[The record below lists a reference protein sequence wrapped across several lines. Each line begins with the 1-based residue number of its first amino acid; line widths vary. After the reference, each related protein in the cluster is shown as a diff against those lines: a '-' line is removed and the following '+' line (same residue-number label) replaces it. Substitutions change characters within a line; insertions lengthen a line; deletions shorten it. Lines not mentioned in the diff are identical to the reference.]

1 MSNPNLDPSIY
12 RIPEMSTQPEAGR
25 KSWVSTQIGRV
36 TGLLGEI
43 LSGTGEAV
51 TAVVNTGYSDTDRSP
66 HPRDENEITS
76 GSGRKSEANV
86 IHEPYLGRTTGS
98 TPQMTGEVLAGHDQ
112 SVADGQDPTTL
123 S

>member
-1 MSNPNLDPSIY
+1 MSNPNIDPNIYRTPSI
-12 RIPEMSTQPEAGR
+12 PEQQGAGKKSWLSTQL
-25 KSWVSTQIGRV
+25 GRV
-36 TGLLGEI
+36 TGLLGEV
-43 LSGTGEAV
+43 LSGTGDAV
-51 TAVVNTGYSDTDRSP
+51 AGVVDTGYSDTDRSP